1 MMSVEVAI
9 ALLIGRVQTVILKNN
24 NNMFPLLFFIFRD
37 LVGVLVRDV
46 KNHLLELFI

>member
-9 ALLIGRVQTVILKNN
+9 ALLIGCVHTHILKNN

-37 LVGVLVRDV
+37 LVRVLVRDV